1 MGALVAITLIVNARC
16 DLLLFFDIT
25 VNSFL
30 LLSTMASRK
39 ISKISKKTMAKKSS
53 KIIRKKSSKKTK
65 EGKKK
70 RTAPA
75 ALIKVMNVSNE
86 LADIIGTKKASRP
99 QAIKGLWAY
108 IKKNNLQDPSQ
119 RQYFTPDAKM
129 AKVFGKNKMKAIH
142 MSKYLSANLSD

>member
-1 MGALVAITLIVNARC
+1 MGGITLIVNARC

-39 ISKISKKTMAKKSS
+39 ISKKTKKTMAKKSS

-65 EGKKK
+65 DGKKK

-108 IKKNNLQDPSQ
+108 IKKNNLQDPAQ

-129 AKVFGKNKMKAIH
+129 AKVFGKNKMKTIH

>member
-1 MGALVAITLIVNARC
+1 MGVGITSTINKARC
-16 DLLLFFDIT
+16 DLLLFFNTIF
-25 VNSFL
+25 NSFL

-39 ISKISKKTMAKKSS
+39 ISKNTKKTMGKKSS
-53 KIIRKKSSKKTK
+53 KAIRKKSSKKSK
-65 EGKKK
+65 DGKKK
-70 RTAPA
+70 RAAPA

-108 IKKNNLQDPSQ
+108 IKKNNLQDPAQ

-129 AKVFGKNKMKAIH
+129 AKIFGKN
-142 MSKYLSANLSD
+142 

>member
-1 MGALVAITLIVNARC
+1 MGALVGITFIVKSRC

-30 LLSTMASRK
+30 LLLIMASRK
-39 ISKISKKTMAKKSS
+39 ISKNTKKTMAKKSS
-53 KIIRKKSSKKTK
+53 KIIRKKSSKKSK

-108 IKKNNLQDPSQ
+108 IKKNNLEDPSQ
-119 RQYFTPDAKM
+119 RQYFPPDAKM
-129 AKVFGKNKMKAIH
+129 AKIFGKAKMKAFH

>member
-1 MGALVAITLIVNARC
+1 MGALVGITLIVNARC

-39 ISKISKKTMAKKSS
+39 ISKNTKKTMAKKSS
-53 KIIRKKSSKKTK
+53 KIIRKKSSKKSK
-65 EGKKK
+65 EGKRK

-108 IKKNNLQDPSQ
+108 IKKNNLQDPAQ

-129 AKVFGKNKMKAIH
+129 AKIFGKNKMKAIH

>member
-1 MGALVAITLIVNARC
+1 
-16 DLLLFFDIT
+16 
-25 VNSFL
+25 
-30 LLSTMASRK
+30 MASRK
-39 ISKISKKTMAKKSS
+39 ISKTTKKTMGKKSRKVIRKKSNKVIRKKSS
-53 KIIRKKSSKKTK
+53 KVIRKKSSKKSKT
-65 EGKKK
+65 GMKK

-99 QAIKGLWAY
+99 QAIKGLWEY
-108 IKKNNLQDPSQ
+108 IKKNNLQDPVQ

-129 AKVFGKNKMKAIH
+129 AKIFGKAKMKAFH

>member
-1 MGALVAITLIVNARC
+1 
-16 DLLLFFDIT
+16 
-25 VNSFL
+25 
-30 LLSTMASRK
+30 MASRK
-39 ISKISKKTMAKKSS
+39 ISKNTKKTMGKKSS
-53 KIIRKKSSKKTK
+53 KIIRKKSSKKSK
-65 EGKKK
+65 DGKKK
-70 RTAPA
+70 RAAPA

-108 IKKNNLQDPSQ
+108 IKKHNLQDPAQ

-129 AKVFGKNKMKAIH
+129 AKIFGKNKMKTIH

>member
-1 MGALVAITLIVNARC
+1 
-16 DLLLFFDIT
+16 
-25 VNSFL
+25 
-30 LLSTMASRK
+30 MASRK
-39 ISKISKKTMAKKSS
+39 ISKKTKKTMGKISS
-53 KIIRKKSSKKTK
+53 KIIRKKSSKKSK
-65 EGKKK
+65 DGKKK

-86 LADIIGTKKASRP
+86 LADIIATKKASRP

-129 AKVFGKNKMKAIH
+129 AKVFGEDKIRGFGMAKFL
-142 MSKYLSANLSD
+142 SKHLY

>member
-1 MGALVAITLIVNARC
+1 MGVGITSTINKARC
-16 DLLLFFDIT
+16 DLLLFFNTI

-39 ISKISKKTMAKKSS
+39 ISKKTKKTMGKKSS
-53 KIIRKKSSKKTK
+53 KIIRKKSSKKSK
-65 EGKKK
+65 DEKKK
-70 RTAPA
+70 RAAPA

-108 IKKNNLQDPSQ
+108 IEKKTLQDPTQ

-129 AKVFGKNKMKAIH
+129 AKIFGKNKMKTIH

>member
-1 MGALVAITLIVNARC
+1 MGKK
-16 DLLLFFDIT
+16 
-25 VNSFL
+25 
-30 LLSTMASRK
+30 SRK
-39 ISKISKKTMAKKSS
+39 VIRKKSNTVIRKKCS
-53 KIIRKKSSKKTK
+53 KVIRKKSSKKSKT
-65 EGKKK
+65 GKK

-108 IKKNNLQDPSQ
+108 IKKNKLQDPAQ

-129 AKVFGKNKMKAIH
+129 AKVFGKNKMKTIH
-142 MSKYLSANLSD
+142 MSKYLSANLS